1 MALLSLCKQEL
12 LLGATSALL
21 RKSFFFPPFLLI
33 LRQTHK
39 ADSRDP
45 VGKVERWARRKPVIQ
60 PLIGIL
66 GRVQTGLKILCFQVQ
81 LENVNEIYF
90 GFQI

>member
-1 MALLSLCKQEL
+1 M
-12 LLGATSALL
+12 
-21 RKSFFFPPFLLI
+21 
-33 LRQTHK
+33 
-39 ADSRDP
+39 
-45 VGKVERWARRKPVIQ
+45 GKVERWARRKPVIQ
-60 PLIGIL
+60 TLIGIL